1 MFFSD
6 SIFCL
11 IGLKILRKVFE
22 MKSFLQGSLVLLG
35 LCCLSAMGC
44 RSGGQ
49 DQSPG
54 VSAGSQS
61 REFQQPVG
69 SDSRSVPASGSSSSG
84 SSSR

>member
-1 MFFSD
+1 MFFP
-6 SIFCL
+6 IALCL

-22 MKSFLQGSLVLLG
+22 MKSFLQGSLILLG

-49 DQSPG
+49 AQSPG
-54 VSAGSQS
+54 VGAGSQT
-61 REFQQPVG
+61 REFQPFQQQAG
-69 SDSRSVPASGSSSSG
+69 SDTRSAPVSSG